1 MSSSGYPRCSISA
14 SSRLRA
20 CKAMGIGFWTLG
32 AGLAGAA
39 ACLAYGY
46 PNGNDMD
53 DALVRATAG
62 TFGSFALAGD
72 LGGWLIY
79 LAV

>member
-1 MSSSGYPRCSISA
+1 
-14 SSRLRA
+14 
-20 CKAMGIGFWTLG
+20 MGIGFWTLG
-32 AGLAGAA
+32 AGLMGAA

-62 TFGSFALAGD
+62 T
-72 LGGWLIY
+72 
-79 LAV
+79 